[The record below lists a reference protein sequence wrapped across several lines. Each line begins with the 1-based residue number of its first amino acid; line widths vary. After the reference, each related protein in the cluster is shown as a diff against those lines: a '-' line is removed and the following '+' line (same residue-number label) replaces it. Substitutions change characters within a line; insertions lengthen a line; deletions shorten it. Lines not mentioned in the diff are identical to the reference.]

1 MVAVLYEAAGNGCDL
16 IFRFHVGLVP
26 DGIGQVC
33 LRAVAEDRAAVGLGG
48 VSFLFQLV
56 QIAADR
62 LLRDMIIGGKV
73 ADEDALLGA
82 ELVEDLIFLSIAS
95 ISGSLFFPVAIPHK
109 TTSV

>member
-16 IFRFHVGLVP
+16 IFRIHVGLVP

-62 LLRDMIIGGKV
+62 LLRDMLIGGKV

-82 ELVEDLIFLSIAS
+82 ELVEDLIFSLDSQHFRIPLLSC
-95 ISGSLFFPVAIPHK
+95 GNP
-109 TTSV
+109 T

>member
-16 IFRFHVGLVP
+16 IFRFHVSLVP

-95 ISGSLFFPVAIPHK
+95 ILGSLFFPVAIPHK

>member
-1 MVAVLYEAAGNGCDL
+1 M
-16 IFRFHVGLVP
+16 
-26 DGIGQVC
+26 GIGQVC

-62 LLRDMIIGGKV
+62 LLRDMIIGSKV

-82 ELVEDLIFLSIAS
+82 ELVEDLIFSLDSQHFRIPLLSC
-95 ISGSLFFPVAIPHK
+95 GNP
-109 TTSV
+109 T